1 MRWVAENG
9 VTNAWRRFE
18 MMVNEKRESA
28 QIIQFPTN
36 ARMIAR
42 REELAMQLDNRMIEA
57 LEPAWYH
64 VDAMRETTPQPKH

>member
-1 MRWVAENG
+1 
-9 VTNAWRRFE
+9 
-18 MMVNEKRESA
+18 MMMNEKRESA

-42 REELAMQLDNRMIEA
+42 RQQMTEQFDNRMIEA

-64 VDAMRETTPQPKH
+64 VDAMRETMNQPKH

>member
-1 MRWVAENG
+1 
-9 VTNAWRRFE
+9 

-64 VDAMRETTPQPKH
+64 VEAMRETTPRPKH